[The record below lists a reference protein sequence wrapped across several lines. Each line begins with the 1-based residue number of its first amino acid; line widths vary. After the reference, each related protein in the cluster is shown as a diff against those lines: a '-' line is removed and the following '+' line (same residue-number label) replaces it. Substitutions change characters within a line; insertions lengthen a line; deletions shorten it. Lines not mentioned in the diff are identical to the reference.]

1 MVEMYMHKSGYQ
13 PPNETTTTHSRRRY
27 RLSPLPNSDPSIQP
41 CDPSL
46 WIVHY
51 VRAEQSHHY
60 PANRIPVLPQT
71 QQMMTQRR
79 YLQQHGQLVRKEF
92 MLHDRNNWP
101 TINLPGGPQMPQYQ
115 QAQYPN
121 NLIQMANRNYQQ
133 AHVQDS
139 QAAGIAGQPNAKRQR
154 PNTSTNRAIT
164 NAMIQPPTVPTVDDE
179 EDTSRGDLMDFL
191 TPRDISSMRYVQHH
205 EWMEEIFAS
214 PYRTGQ
220 IVPVDLGLGRKGEL
234 ESLTR
239 DFFEAPLGGSPVTP
253 GKLTEP
259 ARNTKLEAGQ
269 AEDFAKRAIE
279 KIAKLTA
286 EMERMKRKHAKRVA
300 KLTKKS
306 TVREVD
312 ERLKQLSLDMSSTAT
327 PDASLNPGR
336 QNPINSS
343 SAVAILRQGDKLN
356 EIGRDA
362 EAALGRRIEVIPDV
376 KCIQKGGLEEKAP
389 PEAPKVGS
397 WTNTAAA
404 ATIGNQSSRQKK
416 HEDFSRGDTSLSHA
430 HPTTNSTTTL
440 PTSTSK
446 NSSSLYST
454 LSQAQTDGGGD
465 TTMTDVAPINSTD
478 NHVSDPNDWV
488 MVDKQPSENPE
499 TSDATLLADLSSF
512 GPGNPST
519 DDPSASLPDFGGDGT
534 ADDAFDAAD
543 FGEGVD
549 FGELGT
555 AGEELAGYG
564 DGNGDENIGDDGLDL
579 GHDVD
584 IGEDI
589 SGHVD
594 VDFGGE
600 DSAFGD
606 AFHHTEQE
614 AEEQARLAEEGSGGG
629 V

>member
-1 MVEMYMHKSGYQ
+1 MEMHIHRSGYQ
-13 PPNETTTTHSRRRY
+13 PPNETATTHSRRRY
-27 RLSPLPNSDPSIQP
+27 RLSPLPNSDPSIQS

-51 VRAEQSHHY
+51 VRAEQGYHY

-101 TINLPGGPQMPQYQ
+101 TINLPGGQQMSQYQ

-133 AHVQDS
+133 PHMQDR
-139 QAAGIAGQPNAKRQR
+139 QTAGIAGQPSAKRQR
-154 PNTSTNRAIT
+154 PNTSTNRTIT
-164 NAMIQPPTVPTVDDE
+164 NSMIQPPTVPTVDDE

-205 EWMEEIFAS
+205 EWMEEILAS
-214 PYRTGQ
+214 SYQTGQ

-239 DFFEAPLGGSPVTP
+239 DFFEAPLGGSSVTP
-253 GKLTEP
+253 GELKEP

-269 AEDFAKRAIE
+269 AEDFAKRATE
-279 KIAKLTA
+279 KIAKLNA
-286 EMERMKRKHAKRVA
+286 EMERMKKKHAKRIA
-300 KLTKKS
+300 NLTKQS
-306 TVREVD
+306 AVREAD
-312 ERLKQLSLDMSSTAT
+312 ERLRKLDLDMSSTAT
-327 PDASLNPGR
+327 PDATLNPGV

-362 EAALGRRIEVIPDV
+362 EAALGRRIEVILDV
-376 KCIQKGGLEEKAP
+376 KCIQRGGLEEKAA
-389 PEAPKVGS
+389 PETPKVDS
-397 WTNTAAA
+397 WPKTAAA
-404 ATIGNQSSRQKK
+404 ATIGHQSSRQTK
-416 HEDFSRGDTSLSHA
+416 HGDFSRADNNLSHA

-440 PTSTSK
+440 PASTSK

-454 LSQAQTDGGGD
+454 LSQTQTDGGGD
-465 TTMTDVAPINSTD
+465 TTMADVAPINST
-478 NHVSDPNDWV
+478 DPNDWV

-499 TSDATLLADLSSF
+499 TSDTTLLPDLSSF

-519 DDPSASLPDFGGDGT
+519 DDASASLPDFGGDGA
-534 ADDAFDAAD
+534 ADDAFDATD

-564 DGNGDENIGDDGLDL
+564 DENGDEDVGDDGLDL

-629 V
+629 I